1 VSWFR
6 RSSHRSSVFGKPSRK
21 QAGRLATNITEQ
33 LEQKLLLGSLVPTET
48 GVPTG
53 ELLPISTVDL
63 LARHEV
69 DNLSAADISLMEAG
83 DELQRMELQFA
94 WLARQ
99 QSSQSDNPSARSE
112 SDPQNENATSDAEPV
127 DAPNTDQSEGQSTS
141 QSPAATR
148 ASDSPS
154 TDGDTVSDET
164 LADLGQLLLS
174 GEESAEDTE
183 ETSGAEKSDK
193 PESAESEDDD
203 ENTDADTEP
212 VSNPAAKD
220 LEDQDAKKGSANPI
234 SSNFDLTYAGGGG
247 PTALAQASTPGAA
260 PRGGGSD
267 TDSGTTIAPPVDVE
281 GTPQAAS
288 GITES
293 ATSETQTF
301 NGEQVVIRYDFREY
315 GGYQNEIT
323 AAEEASAEAAFDK
336 WEQATDNRVAFVQ
349 DTSAPDSDVVIIYKG
364 ALEAVGQESS
374 PGKVLGL
381 GGAVETRFDSGESE
395 FQRIILVDSSENLD
409 TGIDNGNPAGTFD
422 FSTIIAHEAGHVL
435 GLEDSTSRIS
445 GDIMNPNYDQERGIE
460 AYEYA
465 VATSGIDAISAES
478 PETAALSGLRTMF
491 SDYPQL
497 TAAEVASILD
507 YATQVSPSE
516 DAIIAIVD
524 RGGNILGVRVE
535 AGVDAG
541 LQADPQ
547 LLTFAIDGAVA
558 KARTAAFFSNGD
570 PVNGTFAP
578 LTSRLVRFI
587 SQSTVTFR
595 EVNSNPNSS
604 DAFFEG
610 PGFVAP
616 IGLGGHFPP
625 EIAFTPPVDLFAIEH
640 TNRDSIVHPGEN
652 GERDFTITGGG
663 VDTTGTDDIELRNR
677 FNIDT
682 AFVPLDTDGDGYAD
696 NPDVDMNGMADSL
709 RLNAPESYG
718 FVSGVFPSA
727 QARGIATLPGGVPFF
742 RDTNGDGTGDTLIG
756 GIGVFFPGTDGTAVF
771 EQNFQA
777 GVGQTEKDRN
787 NAPKVLEAEF
797 IAAVAA
803 GGSNG
808 ANALVSGF
816 KTNIHPVADL
826 DIPFGRLDLV
836 GIQLEVIGP
845 TAGILGLRELVAF
858 GNKLEFNG
866 MKGPLTG
873 VVNGTD
879 QRLNSVGPPV
889 LAINGQSVPFGWLV
903 TPHDGGDFD
912 GTPGP
917 DITAAEVEQIINAA
931 RVEANLVRAAVR
943 LPIGSRTRMVMAVTD
958 TNGEVLGLFRMRDA
972 TVFSID
978 VAVAKAR
985 NTAYYADAAQL
996 QNIDQIPG
1004 VPAGTAFTSRTIRFL
1019 SEPRFPDGI
1028 DAGAPNETF
1037 SILPDIADATGLPIG
1052 GQANGAAL
1060 VETNLPIN
1068 ISAFDSVLGNDAFN
1082 PNTNFRDPGDGA
1094 VGSGDPLD
1102 DRKRNQNGIVFFPG
1116 STPVYGPSG
1125 QLIGGFGVSGDGVD
1139 QDDVVTFAGAQGFL
1153 PPDTVVRAD
1162 EVFVNQVRLPYQK
1175 FLRNPHG

>member
-6 RSSHRSSVFGKPSRK
+6 RSSHRSSVFGKPRRK
-21 QAGRLATNITEQ
+21 QAGRRATNITEQ

-63 LARHEV
+63 LAKHEV

-83 DELQRMELQFA
+83 DEFQRMELQFA

-99 QSSQSDNPSARSE
+99 QSSQGDNQSARSG
-112 SDPQNENATSDAEPV
+112 SDPQNQNATSDAEPV
-127 DAPNTDQSEGQSTS
+127 DTSNTDQSDGQSTS
-141 QSPAATR
+141 QSSDSTR

-154 TDGDTVSDET
+154 TADVTVSDET

-174 GEESAEDTE
+174 GEESAEDTG
-183 ETSGAEKSDK
+183 ETSDAEKSDK
-193 PESAESEDDD
+193 PESAESEGDD

-212 VSNPAAKD
+212 VSDQDAEE
-220 LEDQDAKKGSANPI
+220 LEDQDAKKGSEHQI

-247 PTALAQASTPGAA
+247 PTAVAQASTPGAA

-267 TDSGTTIAPPVDVE
+267 TGSTTTIAPPIDVE

-293 ATSETQTF
+293 ATAEARTF
-301 NGEQVVIRYDFREY
+301 DGEQVVIRYDFRGF
-315 GGYQNEIT
+315 GGYQNVIT
-323 AAEEASAEAAFDK
+323 PAEEASAEAALDK

-349 DTSAPDSDVVIIYKG
+349 DTSAQDSDVVIIYKG

-374 PGKVLGL
+374 PGEVLGL
-381 GGAVETRFDSGESE
+381 GGTIETQFDSGESE
-395 FQRIILVDSSENLD
+395 FQRIILVDHTENLD
-409 TGIDNGNPAGTFD
+409 AGIDNGNPDGTFD
-422 FSTIIAHEAGHVL
+422 FGTIVGHEIGHVL
-435 GLEDSTSRIS
+435 GLEDSTNGFT
-445 GDIMNPNYDQERGIE
+445 GDIMNPNYDRERGFE
-460 AYEYA
+460 TYEYA
-465 VATSGIDAISAES
+465 VNNSPVGEISIEA
-478 PETAALSGLRTMF
+478 PEQAALRGLHAMF
-491 SDYPQL
+491 TDYPQL
-497 TAAEVASILD
+497 TAAEVSAILN
-507 YATQVSPSE
+507 YATQVSTSE

-524 RGGNILGVRVE
+524 RGGKILGVRVE
-535 AGVDAG
+535 DGVIANLDSVTNTTTGGNGNGVIDAG
-541 LQADPQ
+541 TAEERTLV
-547 LLTFAIDGAVA
+547 FAIDGAVA

-595 EVNSNPNSS
+595 EVNSNPNSA
-604 DAFFEG
+604 DPFFEG

-616 IGLGGHFPP
+616 VGLGGHFPP

-640 TNRDSIVHPGEN
+640 TNRDQSIHPGED
-652 GERDFTITGGG
+652 GDR
-663 VDTTGTDDIELRNR
+663 GTADDITLRNR

-709 RLNAPESYG
+709 RLNAPDSYG
-718 FVSGVFPSA
+718 FVSGVFPAA
-727 QARGIATLPGGVPFF
+727 QARGIATLPGGVPLF
-742 RDTNGDGTGDTLIG
+742 RDTDGNDNGETLIG

-777 GVGQTEKDRN
+777 GVGQTENARN

-797 IAAVAA
+797 IAIVAA
-803 GGSNG
+803 GGSNSAPG
-808 ANALVSGF
+808 AAKPPF
-816 KTNIHPVADL
+816 HPVADL

-845 TAGILGLRELVAF
+845 TAGILGVQQLLAF
-858 GNKLEFNG
+858 ANRNL
-866 MKGPLTG
+866 GPLTG
-873 VVNGTD
+873 TVNGID
-879 QRLNSVGPPV
+879 QPV
-889 LAINGQSVPFGWLV
+889 NTLGDPSINGQSVPFGWLV
-903 TPHDGGDFD
+903 TPHDGD
-912 GTPGP
+912 
-917 DITAAEVEQIINAA
+917 DITAVEVEQIINAA
-931 RVEANLVRAAVR
+931 RAEANLVRAAVR
-943 LPIGSRTRMVMAVTD
+943 LPVSSRTRMVFSVTD
-958 TNGEVLGLFRMRDA
+958 KSGEVLGLFRMRDA

-996 QNIDQIPG
+996 QDVDQIPG
-1004 VPAGTAFTSRTIRFL
+1004 VPKGTAFTSRTIRFL

-1028 DAGAPNETF
+1028 DAGAPNPTF

-1068 ISAFDSVLGNDAFN
+1068 ISAFDSVLGNDAFH
-1082 PNTNFRDPGDGA
+1082 PNTNFRDLGDGL
-1094 VGSGDPLD
+1094 VGTGDPLT

-1116 STPVYGPSG
+1116 STPVYGSSG

-1153 PPDTVVRAD
+1153 PPDAVVRAD
-1162 EVFVNQVRLPYQK
+1162 EVIVNQVRLPYQK
-1175 FLRNPHG
+1175 FLRNPHA

>member
-6 RSSHRSSVFGKPSRK
+6 RSSSRTGVFGKPRRK
-21 QAGRLATNITEQ
+21 HHAGRRSATITEQ

-53 ELLPISTVDL
+53 DLLPISTVDL
-63 LARHEV
+63 LAKHEV
-69 DNLSAADISLMEAG
+69 DSLSAADISLMEAG
-83 DELQRMELQFA
+83 DEFQRMELQFA

-99 QSSQSDNPSARSE
+99 QSSQNEAASEASNPNSETSADGQRADAASTGEAAERS
-112 SDPQNENATSDAEPV
+112 SSQNAQNSNADSASENVTPDEDSI
-127 DAPNTDQSEGQSTS
+127 SEE
-141 QSPAATR
+141 A
-148 ASDSPS
+148 
-154 TDGDTVSDET
+154 

-174 GEESAEDTE
+174 GEESAE
-183 ETSGAEKSDK
+183 TSEDA
-193 PESAESEDDD
+193 AESEDAGKPESTEADGD
-203 ENTDADTEP
+203 EKDGQKADAEP
-212 VSNPAAKD
+212 VSDQNADD
-220 LEDQDAKKGSANPI
+220 LEDQDAKKGGEHQI
-234 SSNFDLTYAGGGG
+234 SSNFDLTFAGGGG
-247 PTALAQASTPGAA
+247 PTSIPQAATPGVT
-260 PRGGGSD
+260 PRGSN
-267 TDSGTTIAPPVDVE
+267 SGTGTSSTTAVPVSLN

-288 GITES
+288 GATES
-293 ATSETQTF
+293 ATSEAQTF
-301 NGEQVVIRYDFREY
+301 DGEQIVIRYDFRGF

-323 AAEEASAEAAFDK
+323 PAEVSSAEAAFAK
-336 WEQATDNRVAFVQ
+336 WEQATDNKVAFIQ
-349 DTSAPDSDVVIIYKG
+349 DTSGPDSDVVIIYKG

-374 PGKVLGL
+374 PGEVLGL
-381 GGAVETRFDSGESE
+381 GGTIETRFDSGESS
-395 FQRIILVDSSENLD
+395 FQRIILVDHTENLD
-409 TGIDNGNPAGTFD
+409 AGIDNGNPAGTFD
-422 FSTIIAHEAGHVL
+422 FGTIVGHEIGHVL
-435 GLEDSTSRIS
+435 GLEDSTNGFY
-445 GDIMNPNYDQERGIE
+445 GDIMNQNYDRERGIDT
-460 AYEYA
+460 YEYA
-465 VATSGIDAISAES
+465 VATYGLDQINVES
-478 PETAALSGLRTMF
+478 PEESALHGLHAMF
-491 SDYPQL
+491 TDYPQL
-497 TAAEVASILD
+497 TAAEVSSILD
-507 YATQVSPSE
+507 YATQVSTSD

-570 PVNGTFAP
+570 PVNGTLAP

-595 EVNSNPNSS
+595 EVNSNPNSN
-604 DAFFEG
+604 DPFFEG

-625 EIAFTPPVDLFAIEH
+625 EVAFTPPVDLFAIEH
-640 TNRDSIVHPGEN
+640 TNRDSIVHPGED
-652 GERDFTITGGG
+652 GER
-663 VDTTGTDDIELRNR
+663 GTADDITLTNR

-696 NPDVDMNGMADSL
+696 NPDVNMDGMADSL
-709 RLNAPESYG
+709 RLSAPESYG

-727 QARGIATLPGGVPFF
+727 QSRGIATLPGGVPFF
-742 RDTNGDGTGDTLIG
+742 RDTNGDGVGETLIG
-756 GIGVFFPGTDGTAVF
+756 GIGVFFPGTDGTALF

-777 GVGQTEKDRN
+777 GVGQTEKDRT

-797 IAAVAA
+797 IAVVAA

-808 ANALVSGF
+808 GNAIAAGAKPPF
-816 KTNIHPVADL
+816 HPVADL

-845 TAGILGLRELVAF
+845 TAGVLGLKDLIKF
-858 GNKLEFNG
+858 GNQNL
-866 MKGPLTG
+866 GPLTG
-873 VVNGTD
+873 AVNGTD
-879 QRLNSVGPPV
+879 QPV
-889 LAINGQSVPFGWLV
+889 NIGGDLAINGQSVPFGWLV
-903 TPHDGGDFD
+903 TPHDGADLD
-912 GTPGP
+912 GVPGP

-931 RVEANLVRAAVR
+931 VAEANLVRAAVR
-943 LPIGSRTRMVMAVTD
+943 LPVSSRTRMVMAVTD
-958 TNGEVLGLFRMRDA
+958 TTGEVLGLFRMRDA

-978 VAVAKAR
+978 VAIAKAR
-985 NTAYYADAAQL
+985 NTAYYADSTAL
-996 QNIDQIPG
+996 QTIDQIPG
-1004 VPAGTAFTSRTIRFL
+1004 VPAGTAFTNRTIRFL

-1028 DAGAPNETF
+1028 DAGAPNATF

-1060 VETNLPIN
+1060 VETNAPID
-1068 ISAFDSVLGNDAFN
+1068 ISAFDSVLGHDAFN
-1082 PNTNFRDPGDGA
+1082 PNTNFRDLGDGA
-1094 VGSGDPLD
+1094 VGTGDPLT
-1102 DRKRNQNGIVFFPG
+1102 DRRANQNGIVFFPG
-1116 STPVYGPSG
+1116 STPVYGSNG

-1153 PPDTVVRAD
+1153 PPDAVVRAD

>member
-1 VSWFR
+1 MSWFR
-6 RSSHRSSVFGKPSRK
+6 RSSHRSSVFGKPRRK
-21 QAGRLATNITEQ
+21 QAGRRATNITEQ

-63 LARHEV
+63 LAKHEV

-83 DELQRMELQFA
+83 DEFQRMELQFA

-99 QSSQSDNPSARSE
+99 QSSQGDNQSARSG
-112 SDPQNENATSDAEPV
+112 SDPQNQNATSDAEPV
-127 DAPNTDQSEGQSTS
+127 DASNTDQSDGQSTS
-141 QSPAATR
+141 QSSDSTR

-154 TDGDTVSDET
+154 TADVTVSDET

-174 GEESAEDTE
+174 GEESAEDTG
-183 ETSGAEKSDK
+183 ETSDAEKSDK
-193 PESAESEDDD
+193 PESAESEGDD

-212 VSNPAAKD
+212 VSNPAAED
-220 LEDQDAKKGSANPI
+220 LEDQDAKKGSEHQI

-247 PTALAQASTPGAA
+247 PTAVAQASTPGAA
-260 PRGGGSD
+260 PRGGGSE
-267 TDSGTTIAPPVDVE
+267 TGSGTTIVPPIDVE

-293 ATSETQTF
+293 ATAEARTF
-301 NGEQVVIRYDFREY
+301 DGEQVVIRYDFRGF

-323 AAEEASAEAAFDK
+323 TAEEASAEAAFDK

-374 PGKVLGL
+374 PGEVLGL
-381 GGAVETRFDSGESE
+381 GGTIETQFDSGESE
-395 FQRIILVDSSENLD
+395 FQRIILVDHTENLD
-409 TGIDNGNPAGTFD
+409 AGIDNGNPDGTFD
-422 FSTIIAHEAGHVL
+422 FGTIVGHEIGHVL
-435 GLEDSTSRIS
+435 GLEDSSNGFT
-445 GDIMNPNYDQERGIE
+445 GDIMNPNYDRERGFE
-460 AYEYA
+460 TYEYA
-465 VATSGIDAISAES
+465 VNNSAVGEISIEA
-478 PETAALSGLRTMF
+478 PEQAALQGLHAMF
-491 SDYPQL
+491 TDYPQL
-497 TAAEVASILD
+497 TAAEVSAILN
-507 YATQVSPSE
+507 YATQVSTSE

-535 AGVDAG
+535 AGVIANLDSVTNTTTSGNGNGVIDAG
-541 LQADPQ
+541 TAEERTLV
-547 LLTFAIDGAVA
+547 FAIDGAVA

-595 EVNSNPNSS
+595 EVNSNPNSN
-604 DAFFEG
+604 DPFFEG

-640 TNRDSIVHPGEN
+640 TNRDQSIHPGED
-652 GERDFTITGGG
+652 GDR
-663 VDTTGTDDIELRNR
+663 GTADDITLRNR

-709 RLNAPESYG
+709 RLNAPDSYG
-718 FVSGVFPSA
+718 FVSGVFPAA
-727 QARGIATLPGGVPFF
+727 QARGIATLPGGVPLF
-742 RDTNGDGTGDTLIG
+742 RDTDGNDNGETLIG

-777 GVGQTEKDRN
+777 GVGQTENARN

-797 IAAVAA
+797 IAIVAA
-803 GGSNG
+803 GGSNSAPG
-808 ANALVSGF
+808 AAKPPF
-816 KTNIHPVADL
+816 HPVADL

-845 TAGILGLRELVAF
+845 TAGILGVQQLLAF
-858 GNKLEFNG
+858 ANRNL
-866 MKGPLTG
+866 GPLTG
-873 VVNGTD
+873 TVNGID
-879 QRLNSVGPPV
+879 QPV
-889 LAINGQSVPFGWLV
+889 NTLGDPSINGQSVPFGWLV
-903 TPHDGGDFD
+903 TPHDGD
-912 GTPGP
+912 
-917 DITAAEVEQIINAA
+917 DITAVEVEQIINAA
-931 RVEANLVRAAVR
+931 RAEANLVRAAVR
-943 LPIGSRTRMVMAVTD
+943 LPVSSRTRMVFSVTD
-958 TNGEVLGLFRMRDA
+958 KSGEVLGLFRMRDA

-996 QNIDQIPG
+996 QDVDQIPG
-1004 VPAGTAFTSRTIRFL
+1004 VPKGTAFTSRTIRFL

-1028 DAGAPNETF
+1028 DAGAPNPTF

-1068 ISAFDSVLGNDAFN
+1068 ISAFDSVLGNDAFH
-1082 PNTNFRDPGDGA
+1082 PNTNFRDLGDGL
-1094 VGSGDPLD
+1094 VGTGDPLT

-1116 STPVYGPSG
+1116 STPVYGSSG

-1153 PPDTVVRAD
+1153 PPDAVVRAD
-1162 EVFVNQVRLPYQK
+1162 EVIVNQVRLPYQK